1 MTALAFKEIYV
12 VFRAESQG
20 RNGADTW
27 NKTQKTGK
35 PETRSSWQDMDIN
48 VGKKLSQ
55 SKVGIDQDAGIK
67 LIWKKG
73 NLEQK

>member
-1 MTALAFKEIYV
+1 
-12 VFRAESQG
+12 
-20 RNGADTW
+20 
-27 NKTQKTGK
+27 
-35 PETRSSWQDMDIN
+35 MDIN